1 MALQLKTTLDQY
13 QDKEEMKY
21 GPHFY
26 IKTPEEMLEAAKRWE
41 CERAFNNTNEIADKC
56 NVEIEL
62 GVYKPPIFKVEE
74 ADDYEDFRRWV
85 TANHTE
91 CTHS

>member
-21 GPHFY
+21 GPYFY
-26 IKTPEEMLEAAKRWE
+26 IKSPEEMLEASKRWG
-41 CERAFNNTNEIADKC
+41 CEEAFYNTNLIAEKC

-62 GVYKPPIFKVEE
+62 GVYKPPVYKIEKAE
-74 ADDYEDFRRWV
+74 DYGEFLTWV
-85 TANHTE
+85 AQRDLKINQK
-91 CTHS
+91 